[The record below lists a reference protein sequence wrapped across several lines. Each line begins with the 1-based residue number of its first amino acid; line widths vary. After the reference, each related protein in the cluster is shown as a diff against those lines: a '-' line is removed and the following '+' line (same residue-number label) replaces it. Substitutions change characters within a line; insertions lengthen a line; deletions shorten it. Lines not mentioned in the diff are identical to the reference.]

1 MKSVPL
7 DAIRS
12 EVFELAPDV
21 GSRPDVPIHLDWNES
36 RWPLPEGVLAA
47 MAEAVAGTDAR
58 PYPDRGYPEVR
69 EAIARLADWEPEG
82 VAFGNGGDDMLA
94 LMALATTG
102 AGRRALYPSPG
113 FSMYPWA
120 VRLAGGEPSPV
131 ALLDDLSYDVHEF
144 LRRIESEQP
153 SLVFVTNPHNPTG
166 QLLPLE
172 ALRELASVAPGFLLV
187 DEAYHEFSGQTARPL
202 LDEFG
207 NVILLRTFSKAMAM
221 AGARLGYLLGAPD
234 AIFNIRRAQPPFPV
248 GVYTCRAA
256 SAVMRQRDA
265 LLEMTVKITA
275 ERESLADRLAVLPGV
290 SVWPSHTNFVLF
302 KTPMES
308 TVLARRILDRGVAL
322 RDFSRHPLLQ
332 GTLRVTVGTP
342 EENVVFLEALADSL
356 SRAVLDSEVQV
367 AGVAESPV
375 A

>member
-1 MKSVPL
+1 MKPVPL
-7 DAIRS
+7 DAIRA
-12 EVFELAPDV
+12 EVFELAPDI
-21 GSRPDVPIHLDWNES
+21 GSRPDVPIYLDWNES
-36 RWPLPEGVLAA
+36 RWPLPEGVLAG

-69 EAIARLADWEPEG
+69 EAIARLADWTPEG

-94 LMALATTG
+94 LIALATTG
-102 AGRRALYPSPG
+102 SGRRALYPSPG

-131 ALLDDLSYDVHEF
+131 SLAEDLSYDVPAF

-153 SLVFVTNPHNPTG
+153 SLIFITNPHNPTG
-166 QLLPLE
+166 QRLPLD
-172 ALRELASVAPGFLLV
+172 ALRELAEAAPGFLLV
-187 DEAYHEFSGQTARPL
+187 DEAYHEFSGQNARPL
-202 LDEFG
+202 LDEFQ

-256 SAVMRQRDA
+256 SAVMRRRDA
-265 LLEMTVKITA
+265 LLEMTVRITA
-275 ERESLADRLAVLPGV
+275 ERESLAGRLAAVPGV
-290 SVWPSHTNFVLF
+290 SVWSSHTNFLLF
-302 KTPMES
+302 RTPMES
-308 TVLARRILDRGVAL
+308 TVLARRLLDRGVAL

-342 EENVVFLEALADSL
+342 EENVVFLAALADSL
-356 SRAVLDSEVQV
+356 SRRVQDSELQV
-367 AGVAESPV
+367 AGEPESPV

>member
-21 GSRPDVPIHLDWNES
+21 GSRPDVPIYLDWNES

-120 VRLAGGEPSPV
+120 VRLAGGESSPV

-308 TVLARRILDRGVAL
+308 TVLARRLLNRGVAL

-367 AGVAESPV
+367 AGVPESPV

>member
-1 MKSVPL
+1 MKPVPL
-7 DAIRS
+7 DAIRA
-12 EVFELAPDV
+12 EVFELAPDI
-21 GSRPDVPIHLDWNES
+21 GSRPDVPIYLDWNES
-36 RWPLPEGVLAA
+36 RWPLPEGVLAG

-69 EAIARLADWEPEG
+69 EAIARLADWTPEG

-94 LMALATTG
+94 LIALATTG
-102 AGRRALYPSPG
+102 SGRRALYPSPG

-131 ALLDDLSYDVHEF
+131 SLAEDLSYDVPAF

-153 SLVFVTNPHNPTG
+153 SLIFITNPHNPTG
-166 QLLPLE
+166 QRLPLD
-172 ALRELASVAPGFLLV
+172 ALRELAQAAPGFLLV
-187 DEAYHEFSGQTARPL
+187 DEAYHEFSGQNARPL
-202 LDEFG
+202 LDEFQ

-256 SAVMRQRDA
+256 SAVMRRRDA
-265 LLEMTVKITA
+265 LLEMTARITA
-275 ERESLADRLAVLPGV
+275 ERESLAVRLAAVPGV
-290 SVWPSHTNFVLF
+290 SVWSSHTNFLLF
-302 KTPMES
+302 RTPMES
-308 TVLARRILDRGVAL
+308 TVLARRLLDRGVAL

-342 EENVVFLEALADSL
+342 EENVVFLAALADSL
-356 SRAVLDSEVQV
+356 SRRVQDSELQV
-367 AGVAESPV
+367 AGEPESPV

>member
-1 MKSVPL
+1 MKPVPL
-7 DAIRS
+7 DAIRP
-12 EVFELAPDV
+12 EVGELAPDI
-21 GSRPDVPIHLDWNES
+21 GSRPDVPIYLDWNES
-36 RWPLPEGVLAA
+36 RWPLPEGVLTA
-47 MAEAVAGTDAR
+47 MADAVAGTDAR
-58 PYPDRGYPEVR
+58 PYPDRGYPAVR
-69 EAIARLADWEPEG
+69 EAIAALADWTPDG
-82 VAFGNGGDDMLA
+82 VAFGNGGDDMLQ
-94 LMALATTG
+94 LIALATTG

-113 FSMYPWA
+113 FSMYPWS

-131 ALLDDLSYDVHEF
+131 SLGDDLSYDVSAF

-153 SLVFVTNPHNPTG
+153 ALIFITNPHNPTG
-166 QLLPLE
+166 QLLPLG
-172 ALRELASVAPGFLLV
+172 ALREVAAAAPGFLLV

-221 AGARLGYLLGAPD
+221 AGARLGYLLGAPE
-234 AIFNIRRAQPPFPV
+234 AIFNVRRAQPPFPV

-265 LLEMTVKITA
+265 LLEMTVKISA
-275 ERESLADRLAVLPGV
+275 ERESLAVRLAAVPSV
-290 SVWPSHTNFVLF
+290 SVWPSHTNFLLF
-302 KTPMES
+302 RTPMES
-308 TVLARRILDRGVAL
+308 TVLARRLLDRGVAL

-342 EENVVFLEALADSL
+342 EENVIFLDALADSL
-356 SRAVLDSEVQV
+356 SSAVEDSELQV
-367 AGVAESPV
+367 AGMPESPV

>member
-1 MKSVPL
+1 MKPVPL
-7 DAIRS
+7 DAIRP
-12 EVFELAPDV
+12 EVFELAPDI
-21 GSRPDVPIHLDWNES
+21 GSRPDVPIYLDWNES
-36 RWPLPEGVLAA
+36 RWPLPEGVLTA

-58 PYPDRGYPEVR
+58 PYPDRGYPGVR
-69 EAIARLADWEPEG
+69 EAIARLADWVPEG
-82 VAFGNGGDDMLA
+82 VGFGNGGDDMLE
-94 LMALATTG
+94 LIALATTG
-102 AGRRALYPSPG
+102 SGRRALYPSPG

-131 ALLDDLSYDVHEF
+131 SLLDDLSYDVPEF
-144 LRRIESEQP
+144 LRRIECEQP
-153 SLVFVTNPHNPTG
+153 SLVFITNPHNPTG
-166 QLLPLE
+166 QLLPLS
-172 ALRELASVAPGFLLV
+172 ALRELAAAAPGFLLV

-275 ERESLADRLAVLPGV
+275 ERKSLARRLAAVPGV
-290 SVWPSHTNFVLF
+290 SVWPSHTNFLLF

-308 TVLARRILDRGVAL
+308 TVLARRLLDRGVAL

-342 EENVVFLEALADSL
+342 EENVVFLGALADSL
-356 SRAVLDSEVQV
+356 SRAVLDSELQV
-367 AGVAESPV
+367 AGVPESPV

>member
-1 MKSVPL
+1 MKPVPL
-7 DAIRS
+7 EAIRA
-12 EVFELAPDV
+12 EVCDLAPDI
-21 GSRPDVPIHLDWNES
+21 GSRPDVPIYLDWNES
-36 RWPLPEGVLAA
+36 RWPLPDGVLTA

-58 PYPDRGYPEVR
+58 PYPDRGYPAVR
-69 EAIARLADWEPEG
+69 EAIASLSDWTPEG
-82 VAFGNGGDDMLA
+82 VAFGNGGDDMLE
-94 LMALATTG
+94 LIALATTG

-113 FSMYPWA
+113 FSMYPWS
-120 VRLAGGEPSPV
+120 VRLAGGAPSPV
-131 ALLDDLSYDVHEF
+131 PLGDDLAYDVPAF

-153 SLVFVTNPHNPTG
+153 SLVFLTNPHNPTG
-166 QLLPLE
+166 QLLPLD
-172 ALRELASVAPGFLLV
+172 ALRELAAAAPGFLLV

-221 AGARLGYLLGAPD
+221 AGARLGYLLGAPE

-256 SAVMRQRDA
+256 SAVMGRRDA
-265 LLEMTVKITA
+265 LLEMTVRITA
-275 ERESLADRLAVLPGV
+275 ERESLAARLAAAPGV
-290 SVWPSHTNFVLF
+290 SVWPSHTNFLLF
-302 KTPMES
+302 RTPMES
-308 TVLARRILDRGVAL
+308 TVLARRLLDRGVAL
-322 RDFSRHPLLQ
+322 RDFSRHPLLA

-356 SRAVLDSEVQV
+356 SRTVSDSELQT
-367 AGVAESPV
+367 AGAAESPV

>member
-21 GSRPDVPIHLDWNES
+21 GSRPDVPIYLDWNES
-36 RWPLPEGVLAA
+36 RWPLPEGVLTA

-69 EAIARLADWEPEG
+69 EAIARLADWAPEG
-82 VAFGNGGDDMLA
+82 VAFGNGGDDMLE
-94 LMALATTG
+94 LIALATTG

-120 VRLAGGEPSPV
+120 VRLAGGKPSPV
-131 ALLDDLSYDVHEF
+131 ALRDDLSYDVQEF
-144 LRRIESEQP
+144 RRRIESEQP

-166 QLLPLE
+166 QLLPLD
-172 ALRELASVAPGFLLV
+172 ALRELASAAPGFLLV

-221 AGARLGYLLGAPD
+221 AGARLGYLLGAPE
-234 AIFNIRRAQPPFPV
+234 AIGGIRRAQPPFPV

-275 ERESLADRLAVLPGV
+275 ERQSLADRLAALPGV
-290 SVWPSHTNFVLF
+290 SVWPSHTNFLLF
-302 KTPMES
+302 KTKVES
-308 TVLARRILDRGVAL
+308 TVLARRLLDRGVAL
-322 RDFSRHPLLQ
+322 RDFSRHALLR

-356 SRAVLDSEVQV
+356 SRAVLDAELQG
-367 AGVAESPV
+367 AGMPESPV